1 MPDSVHPNAYLRNVR
16 NVSCGLKARSKILQ
30 TLEGNPSTAAR
41 IAVEVALTYNV
52 VRHHLRLLENEA
64 IVQRRGGRPYYWI
77 ATGLGQKRLV
87 S

>member
-1 MPDSVHPNAYLRNVR
+1 MHPNAYLRNVR

-30 TLEGNPSTAAR
+30 ILDNNPSTAAR
-41 IAVEVALTYNV
+41 IAVEAALTYNV
-52 VRHHLRLLENEA
+52 VGHHLRLLENEA
-64 IVQRRGGRPYYWI
+64 IVQRKGGRPYYWL